1 MFKRDS
7 VHENRPV
14 GSPSSMHKVPS
25 DIDEDSSEYSYIKMA
40 HHQNVPA
47 WAYLYQVFSKKE
59 KWKFSKQSKKWAKAK
74 FLKHIY
80 DQEIKESILQNNP
93 VPINFLS
100 WQKLDDYLLEILSET
115 GKKDEIFSDRPLWR
129 HKKIWQT

>member
-25 DIDEDSSEYSYIKMA
+25 DIDEDSSEDSYIKMA

-80 DQEIKESILQNNP
+80 RQEIKESILLNNP
-93 VPINFLS
+93 VPINLLS
-100 WQKLDDYLLEILSET
+100 WQNSVITCWKFYQ
-115 GKKDEIFSDRPLWR
+115 RPGRRMKSSQIGHWWR
-129 HKKIWQT
+129 HRKIWQT